1 MRAVIDG
8 SEARLL
14 IGFGIPRP
22 RETEIFTAV
31 AAQRGDGSPE
41 AVAAAERVLDQLERV
56 FGMMGGEDNPILD
69 TAHFMPGTLTAT
81 DRQLARF
88 LQYVRDYPR
97 AHPSADF
104 IR

>member
-1 MRAVIDG
+1 
-8 SEARLL
+8 
-14 IGFGIPRP
+14 
-22 RETEIFTAV
+22 
-31 AAQRGDGSPE
+31 
-41 AVAAAERVLDQLERV
+41 
-56 FGMMGGEDNPILD
+56 MGGEDNPILH

-81 DRQLARF
+81 DRQLVRF